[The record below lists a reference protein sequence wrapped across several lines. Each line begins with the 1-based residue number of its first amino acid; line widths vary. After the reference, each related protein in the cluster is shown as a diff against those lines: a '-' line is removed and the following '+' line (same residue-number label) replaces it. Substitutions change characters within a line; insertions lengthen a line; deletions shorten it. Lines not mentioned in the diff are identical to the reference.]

1 MLTYLP
7 HTPGSDHSARSLAL
21 KRLWV
26 CCAIRSILTAYS
38 LGINKTHQLL
48 PFFLTPETEIRVEGW
63 RKMAHYHGDYG
74 KVSYPVLRE
83 GENRQTYRHLQGMS
97 LPTHE
102 FLFSC
107 HAKGQFTLCWESWW
121 LCSVPL
127 LDCGFRP
134 ESFWR
139 ASPYKTLKVRSLL
152 WASLTGVLQVLE
164 FVGKGGLVDLFLPRQ
179 RIKERYGATDKTH
192 IICGT
197 SKRAEFWALSQNQS
211 P

>member
-63 RKMAHYHGDYG
+63 RKMAHYHGDHG

-107 HAKGQFTLCWESWW
+107 HAKGQFTSCLGIVVTLLCPSPWLWIQTRVILESQPIQD
-121 LCSVPL
+121 LE
-127 LDCGFRP
+127 G
-134 ESFWR
+134 
-139 ASPYKTLKVRSLL
+139 
-152 WASLTGVLQVLE
+152 QV
-164 FVGKGGLVDLFLPRQ
+164 
-179 RIKERYGATDKTH
+179 
-192 IICGT
+192 T
-197 SKRAEFWALSQNQS
+197 SMG
-211 P
+211 